1 MNRVVTVTLWE
12 DSPHAIEMY
21 LPKHGW
27 ICRRLYPHE
36 LPEELRYKLALLT
49 TAPDGSFDFDDEDN
63 DVGWKVDV
71 GNYPSYEVYV
81 SKETMKEL
89 SGDRGDSGNT

>member
-1 MNRVVTVTLWE
+1 MKRVVTVTLWK
-12 DSPHAIEMY
+12 DSPHAIEFF
-21 LPKHGW
+21 LDKHGW
-27 ICRRLYPHE
+27 ICRRLYPNE

-49 TAPDGSFDFDDEDN
+49 TAPEGSFDFDDEDN
-63 DVGWKVDV
+63 DIGWKVD
-71 GNYPSYEVYV
+71 GGYEVYV